1 MSINLFK
8 KLQTLFILQLFR
20 TNELNNSLQVI
31 LVCCVFMWNHSLP
44 GNQYV
49 QPSDHMTISHA
60 DAEYQTLVAVV
71 RDKHYHC
78 AR

>member
-31 LVCCVFMWNHSLP
+31 LVCCVFLWNYS
-44 GNQYV
+44 
-49 QPSDHMTISHA
+49 
-60 DAEYQTLVAVV
+60 
-71 RDKHYHC
+71 
-78 AR
+78 